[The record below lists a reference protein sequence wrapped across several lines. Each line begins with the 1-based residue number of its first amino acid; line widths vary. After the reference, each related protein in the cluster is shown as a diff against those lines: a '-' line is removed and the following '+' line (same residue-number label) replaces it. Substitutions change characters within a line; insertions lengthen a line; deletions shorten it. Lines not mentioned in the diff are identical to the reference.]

1 METFE
6 RNPFTQHWGE
16 CRFSVERLPLWQWR
30 TQAEAQ
36 AIAANIPSGEVD
48 WLLSLMSDL
57 SRLELRLGMTHD
69 RPVQLR
75 LPWTDLQ
82 TLWQQRIEAR
92 KPLQHLLGFAPW
104 RDFWLRVS
112 PDVLIPRPE
121 TELII
126 DLAQQAVIGAGL
138 DPTDSQWADLGTG
151 SGAIAL
157 GLATTFP
164 TATIHAIDY
173 SEAALAIA
181 QANATA
187 YQLKNRIRFYQGSWL
202 EPLTP
207 LKGQLQGI
215 VSNPPY
221 IPTAIV
227 PTLQPEVTQH
237 EPHLALDGG
246 TDGLASVQHLIAIAP
261 LYLQPS
267 GIWLVELMAGQAPT
281 VANLLAANGN
291 YQTIQIHADLA
302 GIERFVSAT
311 RKESGITEMKDSLST
326 ANAGLMPPQHP
337 AS

>member
-6 RNPFTQHWGE
+6 SNPFTQNWGE
-16 CRFSVERLPLWQWR
+16 CRFPVEAVQLWQWR
-30 TQAEAQ
+30 TQAQQQ
-36 AIAANIPSGEVD
+36 AIAANIPNSEVD

-57 SRLELRLGMTHD
+57 SRLDLRLGMMRD

-75 LPWTDLQ
+75 LPWLDLQ
-82 TLWQQRIEAR
+82 TLWQQRIEQR
-92 KPLQHLLGFAPW
+92 QPLQHLLRFAPW

-126 DLAQQAVIGAGL
+126 DLAQQAVRVAGL

-164 TATIHAIDY
+164 KATIHAVDY
-173 SEAALAIA
+173 SPAALAIA
-181 QANATA
+181 QANATG
-187 YQLKNRIRFYQGSWL
+187 YHLKNRIQFYSGSWL
-202 EPLTP
+202 EPLTAF
-207 LKGQLQGI
+207 KGQLQGI

-221 IPTAIV
+221 IPTAVIS
-227 PTLQPEVTQH
+227 TLQPEVTQH

-246 TDGLASVQHLIAIAP
+246 IDGLASVQHLIAIAP
-261 LYLQPS
+261 LYLQPR
-267 GIWLVELMAGQAPT
+267 GIWLVELMADQAPT
-281 VANLLAANGN
+281 VAELLAANGH
-291 YQTIQIHADLA
+291 YQTIQIHTDLA

-311 RKESGITEMKDSLST
+311 RKEADLFKPLV
-326 ANAGLMPPQHP
+326 
-337 AS
+337 

>member
-1 METFE
+1 MDTFAN
-6 RNPFTQHWGE
+6 NPFTQHWGE
-16 CRFSVERLPLWQWR
+16 CRFSVERPQVWQWR
-30 TQAEAQ
+30 TQAQQQ
-36 AIAANIPSGEVD
+36 AISTNIPSNEVD

-57 SRLELRLGMTHD
+57 SRLDLRLGGMGD
-69 RPVQLR
+69 RSVQLR
-75 LPWTDLQ
+75 LPWEDLKI
-82 TLWQQRIEAR
+82 LWQQRVEQR

-126 DLAQQAVIGAGL
+126 DLAQQALNLAGL
-138 DPTDSQWADLGTG
+138 DSANSHWADLGTG

-164 TATIHAIDY
+164 KATIHAVDY

-187 YQLKNRIRFYQGSWL
+187 YHLKNRIQFYHGSWL

-221 IPTAIV
+221 IPTAVV
-227 PTLQPEVTQH
+227 PSLQPEVTQH

-246 TDGLASVQHLIAIAP
+246 TDGLASVQHLIEIAP
-261 LYLQPS
+261 LYLQPR

-281 VANLLAANGN
+281 VADLLAANGH
-291 YQTIQIHADLA
+291 YQTIQIHVDLA

-311 RKESGITEMKDSLST
+311 RQESGITEMKDSLST
-326 ANAGLMPPQHP
+326 ASARPMPPQHP